1 MDQVRHSLTHHLAE
15 SPFNTKVTA
24 PNDPKDFALE
34 GRVQVKMVNDLLSMH
49 PPPGWIMAALNWM
62 STMLVKS
69 PGLQAEEPS
78 HFHKLADNLIGHL
91 EGVTN
96 NNIIGIFW
104 NVNSI
109 VPATVGI

>member
-1 MDQVRHSLTHHLAE
+1 MTPKILSMD
-15 SPFNTKVTA
+15 
-24 PNDPKDFALE
+24 ALE
-34 GRVQVKMVNDLLSMH
+34 GRIQLKMVNCLLRRGGMSLR
-49 PPPGWIMAALNWM
+49 PPPGWIMAAMNWM

-96 NNIIGIFW
+96 NNIIGICQ
-104 NVNSI
+104 
-109 VPATVGI
+109 

>member
-62 STMLVKS
+62 STMLVHK
-69 PGLQAEEPS
+69 QA
-78 HFHKLADNLIGHL
+78 NNVIGHL
-91 EGVTN
+91 TGGGGGQVK
-96 NNIIGIFW
+96 
-104 NVNSI
+104 S
-109 VPATVGI
+109 